1 MRGLA
6 DLVCVVFVQ
15 HLDGLIEL
23 LLLMLL
29 EGDEVAQI
37 QLVLAVLQGAIV
49 VHIVYLRG
57 QARQTE
63 QEVRLHHIHL
73 RIHIRGA
80 LLALWWYRSHRSLRL
95 LCLLYLLLDVGAWT
109 KLKIH
114 VLNILRCIYL

>member
-1 MRGLA
+1 MLRLLVGQLVEEEQLRLLCHEPETELTLMIWIIDILVANLIGLVVVLRGLA

-23 LLLMLL
+23 LLLVLL

-73 RIHIRGA
+73 RIHI
-80 LLALWWYRSHRSLRL
+80 
-95 LCLLYLLLDVGAWT
+95 
-109 KLKIH
+109 
-114 VLNILRCIYL
+114 